1 MRHAFILLVRG
12 YQVVIGP
19 LLPASCR
26 YTPSCSVY
34 MIEALERH
42 GAFRG
47 GLMGVRRI
55 LRCHPFH
62 VGGYDPV
69 P

>member
-1 MRHAFILLVRG
+1 MKTVLIMMVRG

-19 LLPASCR
+19 LFPSQCR
-26 YTPSCSVY
+26 YYPSCSMY

-42 GAFRG
+42 GAWRG
-47 GLMGVRRI
+47 LLMGTRRI

>member
-1 MRHAFILLVRG
+1 MRHLLILVVRG
-12 YQVVIGP
+12 YQIAIAP
-19 LLPASCR
+19 LLPSACR
-26 YTPSCSVY
+26 YYPSCSAY

-42 GAFRG
+42 GALRG
-47 GLMGVRRI
+47 GLMGIRRI